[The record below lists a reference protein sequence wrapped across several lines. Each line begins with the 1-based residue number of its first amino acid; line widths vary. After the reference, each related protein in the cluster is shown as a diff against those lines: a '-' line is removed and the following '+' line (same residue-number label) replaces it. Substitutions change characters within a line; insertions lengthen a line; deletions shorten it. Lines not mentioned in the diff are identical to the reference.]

1 MFYPLTRPLSAPE
14 VGYDTH
20 LCSVL
25 GGCCTVSTV
34 PLLHLPVYP
43 GKCSVDRS
51 LKSPPRI
58 PQCVTVNLIL
68 RFGSI
73 WPNEPG
79 ESNPRYITPFS
90 VLGCGHGAM
99 SMASMCVYS
108 KLTRLTSRSG

>member
-43 GKCSVDRS
+43 GKCSRS
-51 LKSPPRI
+51 IFEESTQDP
-58 PQCVTVNLIL
+58 TVRDGQLNSSL
-68 RFGSI
+68 
-73 WPNEPG
+73 W
-79 ESNPRYITPFS
+79 
-90 VLGCGHGAM
+90 
-99 SMASMCVYS
+99 
-108 KLTRLTSRSG
+108 

>member
-25 GGCCTVSTV
+25 GGCCIVSTV

-51 LKSPPRI
+51 LKSQDP
-58 PQCVTVNLIL
+58 TVRDGQLNSSL
-68 RFGSI
+68 
-73 WPNEPG
+73 W
-79 ESNPRYITPFS
+79 
-90 VLGCGHGAM
+90 
-99 SMASMCVYS
+99 
-108 KLTRLTSRSG
+108 